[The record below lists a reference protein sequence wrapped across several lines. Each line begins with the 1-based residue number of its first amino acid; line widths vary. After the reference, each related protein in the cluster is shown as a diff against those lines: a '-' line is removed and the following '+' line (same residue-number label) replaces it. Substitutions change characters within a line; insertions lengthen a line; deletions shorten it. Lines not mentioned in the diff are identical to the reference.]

1 MSIYTSNQSTHT
13 TKLLKAYRISLSTEM
28 QDQLRAQILQ
38 INSELVLKVLSNL
51 SNGYSN
57 QEDFIQ
63 VGLQGLTYAIEIF
76 NPDICKQPFNVFATS
91 YIHQYVQNYASEIVK
106 EALDDYTDRHPSS
119 PSLASIVKATKKDVK
134 KVDDT
139 PSGILKAETLQVF
152 ELYRFE
158 PTSSLRD
165 RIVMLNIGLVKKEAH
180 HWSNQCTE
188 SYDDLMQ
195 VGSMGL
201 LRAIERFDLD
211 KGYAF
216 STFAVPYIRGEIQ
229 HYLRDKSPTLKVPR
243 QWLASYN
250 QGCKVISQL
259 RPQLKREPLD
269 AEIAEVLNI
278 KVSEWQEI
286 KLACRNRSPLSLDAP
301 VNNEDDDGCTSLG
314 ELVQDTKYRSFQ
326 LAQEDSMRL
335 HQALSHLEART
346 REVVEFVFLKEF
358 THREAAEILGISAV
372 TVSRQLKKGL
382 IILKQVMATP
392 ID

>member
-1 MSIYTSNQSTHT
+1 MSTYTPTQSTQT
-13 TKLLKAYRISLSTEM
+13 TKLLKAYRISISTEM
-28 QDQLRAQILQ
+28 QEQLKSQILQ
-38 INSELVLKVLSNL
+38 LNSELVLKVLKNS
-51 SNGYSN
+51 SNGYNN

-63 VGLQGLTYAIEIF
+63 VGLQGLTHAIEVF
-76 NPDICKQPFNVFATS
+76 NPDTCKEPFNVFATPH
-91 YIHQYVQNYASEIVK
+91 IHQYVQNYASAIVN
-106 EALDDYTDRHPSS
+106 EALGDYPTPN
-119 PSLASIVKATKKDVK
+119 PPPPTLNLVPPVKDIK

-152 ELYRFE
+152 ELYRVDPSPF
-158 PTSSLRD
+158 LRD
-165 RIVMLNIGLVKKEAH
+165 RLVMLNIGLVKKEAH

-201 LRAIERFDLD
+201 LRAIERFDMD

-243 QWLASYN
+243 QWLALYN
-250 QGCKVISQL
+250 QGCKAILKL
-259 RPQLKREPLD
+259 RPKLKREPLD
-269 AEIAEVLNI
+269 AEIAEELNI
-278 KVSEWQEI
+278 KVCEWQEI

-301 VNNEDDDGCTSLG
+301 VNNDDDDGCTSLG

-335 HQALSHLEART
+335 HQALSHLEDRT

-358 THREAAEILGISAV
+358 THREVAEILGISAV

>member
-1 MSIYTSNQSTHT
+1 
-13 TKLLKAYRISLSTEM
+13 M
-28 QDQLRAQILQ
+28 QGQIKAQILQ
-38 INSELVLKVLSNL
+38 LNSELVLKVLQNS
-51 SNGYSN
+51 SDGHSN

-63 VGLQGLTYAIEIF
+63 AGFQGLTHAIEIF
-76 NPDICKQPFNVFATS
+76 NPHTSKEPFNVFATN
-91 YIHQYVQNYASEIVK
+91 YIHQHVQNYACEIVK
-106 EALDDYTDRHPSS
+106 EALEDYSAPN
-119 PSLASIVKATKKDVK
+119 LVVANLVKDAKIKKDLK

-139 PSGILKAETLQVF
+139 PSGILKAETLQIF
-152 ELYRFE
+152 ELYRVD
-158 PTSSLRD
+158 PSPSLRD
-165 RIVMLNIGLVKKEAH
+165 RLVRLNIGLVKKEAH

-243 QWLASYN
+243 QWLALYN
-250 QGCKVISQL
+250 QGCKAILQL
-259 RPQLKREPLD
+259 RLQLKREPLD
-269 AEIAEVLNI
+269 KEIAEVLNI
-278 KVSEWQEI
+278 KVTEWQEI

-301 VNNEDDDGCTSLG
+301 VNNENDDGCTSLG

-335 HQALSHLEART
+335 HQALSHLEDRT

-358 THREAAEILGISAV
+358 THREVAEILGISAV